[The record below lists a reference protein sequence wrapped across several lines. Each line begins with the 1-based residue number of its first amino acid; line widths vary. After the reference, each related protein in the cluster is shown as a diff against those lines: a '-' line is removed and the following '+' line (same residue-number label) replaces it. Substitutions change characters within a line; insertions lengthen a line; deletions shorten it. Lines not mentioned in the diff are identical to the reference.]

1 MAPSKS
7 SNSRSSSTEKR
18 AKTAAKAA
26 GKSADKKLRR
36 FRGVVMPYSG
46 HSSIRAV
53 KRAGHE
59 PSIHG
64 TKLWKSSCL
73 IIDYLKKHP
82 PARRK
87 KVLDAGCG
95 WGITGIWCAKQW
107 GSEVI
112 SMDADAAVF
121 PYLDAVAALN
131 GVETT
136 SWVQRFEKVQKKNLK
151 NVDILFGGDI
161 CFWDELVKPVGK
173 MIDRAIDAGVGTIVI
188 GDPERPTFHEMAEKA
203 IERHGGELLDW
214 RLSGTV
220 KATGALLVIHN
231 D

>member
-1 MAPSKS
+1 MPSSKS
-7 SNSRSSSTEKR
+7 PKNTGKHSNS
-18 AKTAAKAA
+18 KAS
-26 GKSADKKLRR
+26 KMNSDSMLRR
-36 FRGVVMPYSG
+36 FRGVVMPYAG

-73 IIDYLKKHP
+73 IIDYLKKNP
-82 PARRK
+82 PKRRK
-87 KVLDAGCG
+87 RVLDAGCG
-95 WGITGIWCAKQW
+95 WGITGIWCAKHW
-107 GSEVI
+107 DSKVI

-121 PYLDAVAALN
+121 PYLDAVAELN
-131 GVETT
+131 GVSTK
-136 SWVQRFEKVQKKNLK
+136 SWVQRFEKVRKKDLEK
-151 NVDILFGGDI
+151 VDILFGGDI

-188 GDPERPTFHEMAEKA
+188 GDPERPTFHEMAERTIAK
-203 IERHGGELLDW
+203 HGGEVLDW
-214 RLSGTV
+214 RLTGAV

>member
-1 MAPSKS
+1 MPSSKPSKNTGKH
-7 SNSRSSSTEKR
+7 SNS
-18 AKTAAKAA
+18 KAS
-26 GKSADKKLRR
+26 KMNPDSKLRR
-36 FRGVVMPYSG
+36 FRGVVMPYAG

-73 IIDYLKKHP
+73 IIDYLKKNP
-82 PARRK
+82 PKRRK
-87 KVLDAGCG
+87 RVLDAGCG
-95 WGITGIWCAKQW
+95 WGITGIWCAKHW
-107 GSEVI
+107 DSKVI

-121 PYLDAVAALN
+121 PYLDAVAELN
-131 GVETT
+131 GVSTK
-136 SWVQRFEKVQKKNLK
+136 SWVQRFEKVRKKDLEK
-151 NVDILFGGDI
+151 VDILFGGDI

-173 MIDRAIDAGVGTIVI
+173 MIDRAIDSGVGTIVI
-188 GDPERPTFHEMAEKA
+188 GDPERPTFHEMAERTIAK
-203 IERHGGELLDW
+203 HGGEVLDW
-214 RLSGTV
+214 RLTGAV